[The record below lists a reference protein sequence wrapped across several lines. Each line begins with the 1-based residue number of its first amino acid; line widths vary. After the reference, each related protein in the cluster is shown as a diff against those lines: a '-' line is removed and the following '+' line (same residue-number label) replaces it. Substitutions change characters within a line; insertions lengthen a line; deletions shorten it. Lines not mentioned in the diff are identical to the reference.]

1 MGLLAADRKKQRW
14 SGDPRGKSWSE
25 NKNKISNKMMEKMGW
40 KDGEGLGAD
49 GQGML
54 NPIGIK
60 YKMDNLGFGC
70 TQKYDKQWIEHQD
83 SFNDLLAGLNQA
95 TGNEVKPVIRLAD
108 TVEVS
113 SLEKTGSKLGH
124 RYKKATR
131 AKDISNATAKDM
143 EGIFG
148 RSSQSEKR
156 AEEERIKQA
165 EKEAEDLKTKP
176 QFEESSKHVKQT
188 ETVHDY
194 FKRKM
199 AERAE
204 RLKLAAVKCEVK
216 TENTEDD
223 TPLPQLMNS
232 EESVKEE
239 NLDIKTER
247 IEDHEEVTEDPT
259 EEPRKKKKKKKSKLA
274 EEVETEEIEEITK
287 KKKKR
292 KLKVVSEELAEEI
305 VENIEESVPSE
316 ETPKKKK
323 KKKRKK
329 EESEVESNETAEE
342 VSKEPETKP
351 KKSKK
356 KKKKTEEDQ

>member
-95 TGNEVKPVIRLAD
+95 TGNEIKPVIRLAD

-148 RSSQSEKR
+148 RSSQSEKK

-204 RLKLAAVKCEVK
+204 RLKNMAAIKCEVK

-232 EESVKEE
+232 EGSEVKEDD
-239 NLDIKTER
+239 LGIKTER
-247 IEDHEEVTEDPT
+247 IEDDQEVTEQPK
-259 EEPRKKKKKKKSKLA
+259 KKKKKKKSKPA
-274 EEVETEEIEEITK
+274 EEVETEEIEEVPK

-292 KLKVVSEELAEEI
+292 KVEEVTEEQ
-305 VENIEESVPSE
+305 VDNIEESVPSE

-329 EESEVESNETAEE
+329 ETSEVESNETVEE
-342 VSKEPETKP
+342 NVEVPEEPETKP

-356 KKKKTEEDQ
+356 KKKKTEEDE